1 MKALARGVGV
11 GALIVAAVG
20 AVAVLGPAL
29 MPTPERL
36 TETQGLIARIWWPAT
51 ALRGLA
57 YLGLAVGIYG
67 VATRR
72 GLARPARR
80 AGWAFLALVA
90 SDLLLAQLPFALL
103 HF

>member
-1 MKALARGVGV
+1 MKALARGVGI

-29 MPTPERL
+29 MTTPERL

-51 ALRGLA
+51 ALRGLV
-57 YLGLAVGIYG
+57 YLGWAVGIHV

-80 AGWAFLALVA
+80 AGWAFLALAAIDGVV
-90 SDLLLAQLPFALL
+90 AQLPFALL
-103 HF
+103 YF